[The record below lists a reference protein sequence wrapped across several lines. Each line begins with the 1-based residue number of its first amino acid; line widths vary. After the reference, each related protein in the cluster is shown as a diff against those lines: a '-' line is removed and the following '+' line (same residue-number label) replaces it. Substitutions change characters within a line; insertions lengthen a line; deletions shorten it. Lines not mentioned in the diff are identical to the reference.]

1 MQWIPFA
8 GAHNVQNAAAA
19 TAFALAIGIELDDIV
34 QGLEQAQGA
43 KGRLNFIQRQNYLFI
58 DDTYNA
64 NPTSMRAA
72 AEVLAQQAG
81 IKDGDWRYW

>member
-1 MQWIPFA
+1 MQAKSNSTPVLEFNLHTPQGSEHGEDAIC

-43 KGRLNFIQRQNYLFI
+43 KGRLNFYSASTSFI
-58 DDTYNA
+58 Y
-64 NPTSMRAA
+64 
-72 AEVLAQQAG
+72 
-81 IKDGDWRYW
+81 